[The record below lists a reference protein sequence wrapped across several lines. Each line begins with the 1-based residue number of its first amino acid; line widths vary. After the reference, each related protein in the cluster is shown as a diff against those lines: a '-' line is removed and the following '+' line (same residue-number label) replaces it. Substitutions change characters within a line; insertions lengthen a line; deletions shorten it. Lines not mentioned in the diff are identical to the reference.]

1 MKSSHVDGVLC
12 IKQVELKESA
22 RAFLSQGHGK
32 LSVIMRYLYQVS
44 VRKACL
50 TVHTTINLHF
60 LIKNGGACKASK
72 NLTPRID
79 WCRAVL
85 HSSSSFTQLTFA
97 PDKNI
102 ENAK

>member
-1 MKSSHVDGVLC
+1 
-12 IKQVELKESA
+12 
-22 RAFLSQGHGK
+22 
-32 LSVIMRYLYQVS
+32 MRE
-44 VRKACL
+44 
-50 TVHTTINLHF
+50 
-60 LIKNGGACKASK
+60 ACKAGK